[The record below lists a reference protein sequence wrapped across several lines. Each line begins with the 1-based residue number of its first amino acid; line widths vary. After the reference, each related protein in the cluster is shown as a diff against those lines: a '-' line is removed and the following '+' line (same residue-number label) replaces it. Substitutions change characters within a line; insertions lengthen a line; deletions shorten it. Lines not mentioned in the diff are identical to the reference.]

1 MSFALEFYSLS
12 WDALKTALT
21 QRKPEILSALEER
34 QWPCLLQDT
43 DLGQPTHHLL
53 WDEANPFSGNA
64 GPIIAEGLDEI
75 AEAMAQKA
83 PPDHDPPEV
92 SDEAALVFAA
102 MVRQLGKPVG
112 AIRHI
117 ASAVSDE
124 DGELPI
130 DLHALFFD
138 GVAGSCFRD
147 HTLGESLCARPLLG
161 LFHLDFLS
169 WGGLTQQEIAVLLPK
184 YAAPDN
190 AERQDEEYI
199 AVAAYAEGWLSEL
212 VNALRASAASKT
224 DLVTL
229 HLTVQEQFGSFGEKL
244 EGVAREDFPSF
255 GKRLAGE

>member
-21 QRKPEILSALEER
+21 QRKPELLSALEDR
-34 QWPCLLQDT
+34 QWPRLLQDT
-43 DLGQPTHHLL
+43 DLGQPAHHLL

-64 GPIIAEGLDEI
+64 GPTIADGLDEI
-75 AEAMAQKA
+75 AERMAQKA

-92 SDEAALVFAA
+92 GDEAALVFAA

-117 ASAVSDE
+117 GSAASDE

-130 DLHALFFD
+130 DLHASFFD
-138 GVAGSCFRD
+138 GVAGSCFQD
-147 HTLGESLCARPLLG
+147 HTLGDSLSARPLLG

-184 YAAPDN
+184 YAAPSN
-190 AERQDEEYI
+190 AKKQDEDYI
-199 AVAAYAEGWLSEL
+199 AVAAYAERWLSEL
-212 VNALRASAASKT
+212 VNALRATAAAKT

-229 HLTVQEQFGSFGEKL
+229 HLTVQEQFGSFSEKL
-244 EGVAREDFPSF
+244 EDEAREDMPSI